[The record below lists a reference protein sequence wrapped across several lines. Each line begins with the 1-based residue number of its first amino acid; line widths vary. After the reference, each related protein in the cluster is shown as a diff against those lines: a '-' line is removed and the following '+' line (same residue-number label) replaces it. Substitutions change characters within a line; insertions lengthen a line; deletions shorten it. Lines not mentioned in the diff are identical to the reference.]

1 MNKKIEE
8 FKRTSDSQPLAEIID
23 RLFKLYNL
31 EGKMKEMDVINA
43 WPELMGIA
51 VARRTKNIYI
61 KGNTLHLEMDSSVM
75 REELYNGKQIILER
89 INQHAGKELI
99 TDIWFS

>member
-23 RLFKLYNL
+23 RLFKVYNL
-31 EGKMKEMDVINA
+31 EGKMKEMDVIHA

-61 KGNTLHLEMDSSVM
+61 KGNTLHLEIDSSVM
-75 REELYNGKQIILER
+75 REELYNGKQIIIER
-89 INQHAGKELI
+89 INEHSGKELI
-99 TDIWFS
+99 KDIWFS

>member
-1 MNKKIEE
+1 
-8 FKRTSDSQPLAEIID
+8 
-23 RLFKLYNL
+23 
-31 EGKMKEMDVINA
+31 
-43 WPELMGIA
+43 MGIA

-61 KGNTLHLEMDSSVM
+61 KGNTLHLELDSSVM

>member
-1 MNKKIEE
+1 
-8 FKRTSDSQPLAEIID
+8 
-23 RLFKLYNL
+23 
-31 EGKMKEMDVINA
+31 
-43 WPELMGIA
+43 
-51 VARRTKNIYI
+51 
-61 KGNTLHLEMDSSVM
+61 M

>member
-23 RLFKLYNL
+23 RLFKVYNL

>member
-1 MNKKIEE
+1 MKKKIEE

-23 RLFKLYNL
+23 RLFKVYNL

>member
-1 MNKKIEE
+1 
-8 FKRTSDSQPLAEIID
+8 
-23 RLFKLYNL
+23 
-31 EGKMKEMDVINA
+31 MKEMDVINA

>member
-23 RLFKLYNL
+23 RLFKVYNL

-61 KGNTLHLEMDSSVM
+61 KGNTLHLEIDSSVM
-75 REELYNGKQIILER
+75 REELYNGKQIIIER
-89 INQHAGKELI
+89 INEHSGKELI
-99 TDIWFS
+99 KDIWFS

>member
-23 RLFKLYNL
+23 RLFKVYNL

-61 KGNTLHLEMDSSVM
+61 KGNTLHLELDSSVM